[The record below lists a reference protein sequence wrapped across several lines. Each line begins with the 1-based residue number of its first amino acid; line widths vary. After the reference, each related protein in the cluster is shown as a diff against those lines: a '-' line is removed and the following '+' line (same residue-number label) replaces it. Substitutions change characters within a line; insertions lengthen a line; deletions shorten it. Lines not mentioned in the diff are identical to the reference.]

1 MGKIIERLL
10 KLEKF
15 KTITQVFPR
24 SLAWPLDTQSTQ
36 STFLLTIVNKLFI
49 IDE

>member
-1 MGKIIERLL
+1 MGNIIDRLL

-15 KTITQVFPR
+15 RTITKVFPR
-24 SLAWPLDTQSTQ
+24 SLAWPLDTE

>member
-1 MGKIIERLL
+1 MEEIIDRFL

-15 KTITQVFPR
+15 RTGAKVSSP
-24 SLAWPLDTQSTQ
+24 SLAWPLDTQ

-49 IDE
+49 IDQ